1 MICFQVQQGLLC
13 LNHPCWAKDVCEYM
27 CVCARTC
34 AQDGKRR
41 GGLEGTPA
49 ITADVFK
56 MEKPLVTC
64 VGKTTVLVQQ
74 QRLHGT
80 YRRSGSRERTREGN
94 RRGEEGGGW
103 QEKIAELL
111 QYVFTA
117 FLLVGLYVRLLK
129 RAHTSSAC
137 YHDPSDLPRN
147 WATVSVTSQNQKPLY
162 LKLFTLTWAPEKTFF
177 SMCSFVRF
185 YSTYTTNF

>member
-1 MICFQVQQGLLC
+1 MCANI
-13 LNHPCWAKDVCEYM
+13 
-27 CVCARTC
+27 CVCVHAHVRRMGRGGGIGRDTSDHSRRV
-34 AQDGKRR
+34 QDGKATGDLRRKDYSISPTAEITWYLQEVRLQRAHR
-41 GGLEGTPA
+41 GGKQEGW
-49 ITADVFK
+49 
-56 MEKPLVTC
+56 
-64 VGKTTVLVQQ
+64 G
-74 QRLHGT
+74 
-80 YRRSGSRERTREGN
+80 RR
-94 RRGEEGGGW
+94 GGW

-147 WATVSVTSQNQKPLY
+147 GATVSVTSQNQKPLY
-162 LKLFTLTWAPEKTFF
+162 FKLFTLTWAPEKTTFF

-185 YSTYTTNF
+185 YIYTSNF